1 MMNHQVGQSIIKPID
16 VGELFNRRIIICE
29 LESGLNDYDAIYIS
43 VVAKGETESSVVAE
57 VVQEAFGTV
66 GGLVESDIV
75 PDKHN

>member
-1 MMNHQVGQSIIKPID
+1 MTNHWVGHLLIKLID
-16 VGELFNRRIIICE
+16 VSELFNRRIIIRE